1 MPQNLNRSTKHRN
14 LTRWLGSN
22 AVSGSTATESID
34 HSAVILA
41 SHAKWRWFSTTLLRN
56 LSFSNGMLGWQQNG
70 HEERSCTWLSRRM
83 FLRRMVANNSFM
95 AFDHSL
101 GRMGPAVPSSQA
113 NDPTNF
119 GKNWQECCLVEH
131 KPRTHSIAAVQVGFP
146 NASENTTCCR
156 QSWIQSRSRYVS
168 SRACAQENLGRHW
181 HCAEHQVHLCPNCA
195 ELPPE
200 VPTISVGARYFGR
213 IVPSFGLKSF

>member
-1 MPQNLNRSTKHRN
+1 
-14 LTRWLGSN
+14 
-22 AVSGSTATESID
+22 
-34 HSAVILA
+34 
-41 SHAKWRWFSTTLLRN
+41 
-56 LSFSNGMLGWQQNG
+56 MLGWQQNG

-119 GKNWQECCLVEH
+119 GRIDRNVAWWSTSHERTQSQRFKLVSPMH
-131 KPRTHSIAAVQVGFP
+131 QKTPMHQKIRHAVDRVGFR
-146 NASENTTCCR
+146 AGVDTC
-156 QSWIQSRSRYVS
+156 
-168 SRACAQENLGRHW
+168 RACAQENLGRHW

-195 ELPPE
+195 ELQPE
-200 VPTISVGARYFGR
+200 VPTIWVGARYFGR